1 MNDRCSISRGFPD
14 VPNYPEI
21 KYSNSTD
28 GKVYVETEKR
38 MGGLTWW
45 KARRGFEMRCFTF
58 GEKGIYVD
66 GDGGEET
73 DGLERG

>member
-1 MNDRCSISRGFPD
+1 MNDRCGISRGFPD

-38 MGGLTWW
+38 MGEVPWW
-45 KARRGFEMRCFTF
+45 KARQGFEMRGFTF
-58 GEKGIYVD
+58 
-66 GDGGEET
+66 
-73 DGLERG
+73 